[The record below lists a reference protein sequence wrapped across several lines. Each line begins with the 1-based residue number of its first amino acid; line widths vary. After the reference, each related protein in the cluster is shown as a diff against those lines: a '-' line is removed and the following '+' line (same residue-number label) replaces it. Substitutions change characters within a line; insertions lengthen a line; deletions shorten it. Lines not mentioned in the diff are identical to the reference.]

1 MASATAGQSTV
12 DSTGEKIYD
21 DTGGCTSFS
30 IRCISTGA
38 QDALVNIEGLHDDAE
53 FFRIPKGEE
62 SVFRYNDLGI
72 REVFVK
78 GNGGDTIVWFGVVSK
93 TQGD

>member
-1 MASATAGQSTV
+1 MASASAGQSTI
-12 DSTGEKIYD
+12 DSTGEKVWD

-30 IRCISTGA
+30 IRCIDTGA

-62 SVFRYNDLGI
+62 QTFRFNDLSI

-78 GNGGDTIVWFGVVSK
+78 GNGGDTIVWFGVVAK

>member
-1 MASATAGQSTV
+1 MASASAGQSTV
-12 DSTGEKIYD
+12 DSTGEKIWD
-21 DTGGCTSFS
+21 DSTGCTSFS

-38 QDALVNIEGLHDDAE
+38 QDALVNVEGLHDDGE

-62 SVFRYNDLGI
+62 QTFRLNNLGI

-78 GNGGDTIVWFGVVSK
+78 GNGGDTIVWFGVVSN
-93 TQGD
+93 T

>member
-1 MASATAGQSTV
+1 MATATAGQSTV
-12 DSTGEKIYD
+12 TSTGEAIYD
-21 DTGGCTSFS
+21 DADGCTSIS

-38 QDALVNIEGLHDDAE
+38 QDALVNVEGLHDDGE

-62 SVFRYNDLGI
+62 QTFRLNDLGI

-78 GNGGDTIVWFGVVSK
+78 GNGGDTIVWFGIVAK
-93 TQGD
+93 TA

>member
-1 MASATAGQSTV
+1 MNV
-12 DSTGEKIYD
+12 
-21 DTGGCTSFS
+21 
-30 IRCISTGA
+30 
-38 QDALVNIEGLHDDAE
+38 EGLHDDGE

-62 SVFRYNDLGI
+62 QTFRLNNLGI

-93 TQGD
+93 T